1 MVTTQVHILSETT
14 DNNAVNYEIF
24 KPRED
29 EIKMSLAFVL
39 YRVYLD
45 DNPRYVIAHQ
55 IRQIKIRCA
64 RFPCGN
70 AK

>member
-39 YRVYLD
+39 CQVYLD
-45 DNPRYVIAHQ
+45 DHPRYVIAHQ
-55 IRQIKIRCA
+55 ICQIKIRCA
-64 RFPCGN
+64 RFHCGN